1 MVAIG
6 RRHASAARALR
17 TEVFAMAIKLTLFH
31 VVSNLA
37 ACAALTAVAAGCGAD
52 AGADD
57 EDTVSSEDA
66 ILASSIVGG
75 TFKLYGEPNAAP
87 NPHCDVHTALT
98 LSGDGGARAA
108 LREALDGLCEI
119 YVAPQEREYR
129 LRLAG
134 TSCGSK
140 IYKGKKR
147 IAGKVREITITD
159 HRTRVCRDL
168 VPAKIIV
175 AETDGA
181 GALQT
186 KYSFDGPPPAPPAT
200 STWLTIAPKQCGT
213 NPWNGAQPAPGQDP
227 SHLQGE
233 AGEVHEF
240 FRGQG
245 IGLEQIGFAY
255 PAEPMMVCMAC
266 SCPRGDTLVV
276 RATSSADAQR
286 LVTEYGFAPI
296 EDALTRAPTQ
306 CGTNPWQGGQQ
317 LPSDADE
324 AHQLASWAAGAGA
337 PLSAA
342 GFLDSTEPRFVCMAC
357 SCPRGDLA
365 IAFPAD
371 AASSTNLEGLG
382 FTRIED

>member
-1 MVAIG
+1 MV
-6 RRHASAARALR
+6 
-17 TEVFAMAIKLTLFH
+17 IKLSLAH
-31 VVSNLA
+31 VVSRLA
-37 ACAALTAVAAGCGAD
+37 ACAALTAVAVGCGAD
-52 AGADD
+52 AGVDD

-66 ILASSIVGG
+66 ILASSLVGG
-75 TFKLYGEPNAAP
+75 TFKLYAEPNATP
-87 NPHCDVHTALT
+87 NPSCDVHTSLT

-119 YVAPQEREYR
+119 HVAPQERQYR

-147 IAGKVREITITD
+147 VFGKVREITITD

-175 AETDGA
+175 AEADSA

-186 KYSFDGPPPAPPAT
+186 KYSFDGQPPATPAT

-213 NPWNGAQPAPGQDP
+213 NPWSGAQAAVGQEP

-240 FRGQG
+240 FRSQG

-276 RATSSADAQR
+276 RAASSADAQR
-286 LVTEYGFAPI
+286 LVADYGFAPI
-296 EDALTRAPTQ
+296 DDALTRAPTQ
-306 CGTNPWQGGQQ
+306 CGTNPWEGGQQ
-317 LPSDADE
+317 LANDADE
-324 AHQLASWAAGAGA
+324 AQQLASWAAGAGA

-342 GFLDSTEPRFVCMAC
+342 GLLDYTEPRFVCMAC

-371 AASSTNLEGLG
+371 AASSTKLEDLG
-382 FTRIED
+382 FTRVGN